1 MKRKETIIIE
11 KILLQSLFGANPKL
25 AKEYGTTE
33 VTIDFQRN
41 GNGREI
47 VDFMSYDPKNDI
59 IRCYE
64 IKVTMQDFHS
74 KAKKSWHGNY
84 NYLVLSEELYR
95 MHSVEEWKEKIP
107 KNIGIIVV
115 NTKTLRKYNVSKTT
129 KVEINQ
135 NQKEM
140 LKSSLIRTLFYQN
153 QNANWYLRKN
163 NI

>member
-1 MKRKETIIIE
+1 M
-11 KILLQSLFGANPKL
+11 N
-25 AKEYGTTE
+25 
-33 VTIDFQRN
+33 
-41 GNGREI
+41 
-47 VDFMSYDPKNDI
+47 YDPKNDI

-64 IKVTMQDFHS
+64 IKVTMQDFYS
-74 KAKKSWHGNY
+74 KAKKSWYGNY

-107 KNIGIIVV
+107 KNIGIIVI
-115 NTKTLRKYNVSKTT
+115 NTKTLRKYNVSHTT
-129 KVEINQ
+129 KVEIDE